1 MCGVKGWWYSTAGGV
16 LDSRRRA
23 VDAMRAPAATD
34 AADAPASSSS
44 SASLR
49 TLDNYEKMDRIGE
62 GTYGVVYKARSLRD
76 DSMVALNEYGWTKT
90 MRAYRARRFA
100 KSRS

>member
-1 MCGVKGWWYSTAGGV
+1 
-16 LDSRRRA
+16 
-23 VDAMRAPAATD
+23 MRAPAAND

-62 GTYGVVYKARSLRD
+62 GTYGVVYKGRCKTTGD
-76 DSMVALNEYGWTKT
+76 VVALKKVRMDRERDGMPLT
-90 MRAYRARRFA
+90 
-100 KSRS
+100 SL